1 MRFVE
6 LLETVWDLPLFQG
19 SLLLAGD
26 RDPGDVRRQLSRWT
40 ASGKIL
46 QLRRNL
52 YALASPWRRVQPH
65 PFLIANELHHP
76 SYVSLQSALAY
87 HGMIPEAVPV
97 TTSVTTARPIQI
109 DTPFGRHTYRH
120 VRPEVFFGYDRISL
134 PQKQE
139 ALLADP
145 GKALLDLVYFT
156 PKGETLEHLRSL
168 RLEGIED
175 LEEEE
180 LHRHASRW
188 RKKRI
193 QRAVENI
200 LRVKEETIP
209 GRRTQA

>member
-1 MRFVE
+1 MNFAE
-6 LLETVWDLPLFQG
+6 LLETVGDLPLFRG

-52 YALASPWRRVQPH
+52 YTLATPWRRVQPH
-65 PFLIANELHHP
+65 PFLIASELHCP
-76 SYVSLQSALAY
+76 SYVSLHSVLAH

-120 VRPEVFFGYDRISL
+120 VRPEVFFGYVRVSL
-134 PQKQE
+134 PQNQE

-145 GKALLDLVYFT
+145 AKALLDLVYFT
-156 PKGETLEHLRSL
+156 TRGETLEHLRSL

-175 LEEEE
+175 LEGED
-180 LHRHASRW
+180 LHRHARRW
-188 RKKRI
+188 RKKKI
-193 QRAVENI
+193 HQAVENI
-200 LRVKEETIP
+200 LRMKEEAVP
-209 GRRTQA
+209 GRRDQP